1 MNREYRLARLDVA
14 REQAYVTALERMTS
28 GQQVVG
34 TLGPVPTDLVWAAGA
49 WPIPVLSQDDSTRS
63 FCQESA
69 LCNPITATIGYAA
82 SGKCPLLYA
91 ANPILVHAGCSHR
104 LQITK
109 YLPEKTVLLY
119 REGDISWEAQLE
131 EALGVHPDP
140 AAREQ
145 VKRQTEE
152 MRKLQETLLR
162 YVQTKQLPLKD
173 WVTLTNGI
181 RFLSDRSEQQ
191 EMLSFFCEESAGKK
205 RADTYQ
211 SLTISTLYGVDPAL
225 LDLLD
230 AAPCGYALQFV
241 GCEERENL
249 VGNGLSLTMTNCIR
263 VNTETISLQLGQIGA
278 ETRARLKNTVDKGEE
293 NDRR

>member
-1 MNREYRLARLDVA
+1 MNREDRLARLDVA

-28 GQQVVG
+28 GQRVVG

-69 LCNPITATIGYAA
+69 LCNPITATIGYAE

-91 ANPILVHAGCSHR
+91 ADPILVHAGCLHR
-104 LQITK
+104 LRITG
-109 YLPEKTVLLY
+109 YLPGKTVLLY
-119 REGDISWEAQLE
+119 REGDTGWEAQLE
-131 EALGVHPDP
+131 EALGVHPDR

-145 VKRQTEE
+145 AKRQTEQ
-152 MRKLQETLLR
+152 MRKLQEVLLG
-162 YVQTKQLPLKD
+162 YVQTKQLRLKD

-181 RFLSDRSEQQ
+181 RFLPDRTEQL
-191 EMLSFFCEESAGKK
+191 EMLSFFCEEAAKMK
-205 RADTYQ
+205 RADTVQ
-211 SLTISTLYGVDPAL
+211 TLTISTLYGVDSAL

-249 VGNGLSLTMTNCIR
+249 VGNGLSLTMTHCIR
-263 VNTETISLQLGQIGA
+263 ANTEINKLHLGQIGA
-278 ETRARLKNTVDKGEE
+278 ETLARLKNTLDKGEE
-293 NDRR
+293 HDRR